1 MNGDKIAEINLE
13 RGHPT
18 VEEALRELVSALMTC
33 KGKGCKGVVL
43 IHGYGSSGAG
53 GKICLAVRMKL
64 RDASLSGIVRA
75 SCAGE
80 HWTDRKRE
88 MITFCP
94 QLSEKENRIAGNHG
108 VTVVILK

>member
-1 MNGDKIAEINLE
+1 MNGDTIAEINLE

-18 VEEALRELVSALMTC
+18 VEEALREMVNCMMTC
-33 KGKGCKGVVL
+33 KSRGCKGVIL
-43 IHGYGSSGAG
+43 IHGYGSSGTG
-53 GKICLAVRMKL
+53 GKIGTAVRMKL
-64 RDASLSGIVRA
+64 REASLSGIVRA

-88 MITFCP
+88 MTALCP
-94 QLSEKENRIAGNHG
+94 KLSEKESRIAGNHG